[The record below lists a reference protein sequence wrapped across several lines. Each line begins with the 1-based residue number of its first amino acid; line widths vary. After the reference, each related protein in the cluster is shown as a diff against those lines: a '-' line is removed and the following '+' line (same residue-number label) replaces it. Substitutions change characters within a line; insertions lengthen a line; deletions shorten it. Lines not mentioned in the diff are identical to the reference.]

1 MMRPQ
6 DIAERALGLMR
17 AQGFDAAQVDA
28 SRRELTELNIA
39 LNQPSL
45 LRSTEQH
52 RLLLAG
58 LVDGRRASTELTRLE
73 DDHLRQTIAAL
84 HAEACAAPQD
94 AAHALSA
101 GERARIVQGPLAV
114 EPMALADQ
122 LADAVSGLLAFRA
135 EHTPTMMLQEGLAS
149 YTRLEQHTLTTGGS
163 DLSAHLAWYELTAV
177 GNAREAGRSSSFS
190 YAGGHTHQLAGPASA
205 AQVGI
210 DTMMRDLTRQTAPQP
225 LGDKFV
231 GEVLLTPMAVCS
243 LLDWLLAQVGDAHL
257 IAGSSVLR
265 DQVGALVASPLLT
278 LRSRFDAPGVVGLSA
293 DAFAARPVNLLQQGR
308 LTSLLP
314 TLYGSRKTGLPHHPA
329 APAGW
334 ALDAGDTALESL
346 LGAVQRGA
354 WVGRLSMGMPAANG
368 DFSGVIKNS
377 FAIEGGAIGRALSE
391 TMVTGNIAQMLRDVL
406 AVSRER
412 LDLGA
417 HCVPWLRVGGLRFS

>member
-6 DIAERALGLMR
+6 DIAERALALMR

-45 LRSTEQH
+45 MRSTEQH
-52 RLLLAG
+52 RLVLVG

-73 DDHLRQTIAAL
+73 DDHLRLTIAAL

-101 GERARIVQGPLAV
+101 GERARIAQGPLVVA
-114 EPMALADQ
+114 PAALADQ
-122 LADAVSGLLAFRA
+122 LADAVSGLLTFRA

-163 DLSAHLAWYELTAV
+163 DLAAHLAWYELMAV
-177 GNAREAGRSSSFS
+177 GNAREGGRSSSFS
-190 YAGGHTHQLAGPASA
+190 YGGGTAHQLAGQASA
-205 AQVGI
+205 AQFGI
-210 DTMMRDLTRQTAPQP
+210 DAMMRDLTRQTAPHP

-231 GEVLLTPMAVCS
+231 GEVLLTPMAACS
-243 LLDWLLAQVGDAHL
+243 LLDWLLAQVSDVHL

-265 DQVGALVASPLLT
+265 EQVGSLVASPLLT
-278 LRSRFDAPGVVGLSA
+278 LRSRFDAPGVVGVSA

-308 LTSLLP
+308 LTCLLP

-329 APAGW
+329 AAGW
-334 ALDAGDTALESL
+334 ALDAGETALADM

-377 FAIEGGAIGRALSE
+377 FAIKGGVIGQALSE

-412 LDLGA
+412 LDFGA
-417 HCVPWLRVGGLRFS
+417 QCVPWLRVGGLKFS

>member
-1 MMRPQ
+1 MRPR

-17 AQGFDAAQVDA
+17 AQGFESAQVDA
-28 SRRELTELNIA
+28 SRRELTEMNIA

-45 LRSTEQH
+45 MRSTEQH
-52 RLLLAG
+52 RLVLVGLA
-58 LVDGRRASTELTRLE
+58 DGRRASTELTRLE

-101 GERARIVQGPLAV
+101 GERACIAQGPLVV
-114 EPMALADQ
+114 EREALADQ

-149 YTRLEQHTLTTGGS
+149 YTRLEQHTLTSGGS
-163 DLSAHLAWYELTAV
+163 ELDAHLAWYELVAV
-177 GNAREAGRSSSFS
+177 GNAREGGRSSSFS
-190 YAGGHTHQLAGPASA
+190 YCGGITHQLDGPSSAS
-205 AQVGI
+205 QFGI

-243 LLDWLLAQVGDAHL
+243 LLEWLLAQVGDAHL

-265 DQVGALVASPLLT
+265 EQVGALVASPLLT

-308 LTSLLP
+308 LTTVLP
-314 TLYGSRKTGLPHHPA
+314 TLYGSRKTGLPHHPCA
-329 APAGW
+329 AAGW
-334 ALDAGDTALESL
+334 ALDAGETALADMP
-346 LGAVQRGA
+346 GAVQRGA

-377 FAIEGGAIGRALSE
+377 FIIEGGVIGRALSE
-391 TMVTGNIAQMLRDVL
+391 TMVSGNIAHMLRDVL

-412 LDLGA
+412 VDFGA
-417 HCVPWLRVGGLRFS
+417 HCVPWLRVGGLKFS